1 MLTKKLSQE
10 QFGFPGSL
18 IPRRKGSALDTRHKY
33 SSPWKDPALI
43 KSEKRGELGS
53 HDPIF
58 QSLITLGEPIK

>member
-1 MLTKKLSQE
+1 MLTKKLPEE
-10 QFGFPGSL
+10 QFGFPVPL
-18 IPRRKGSALDTRHKY
+18 IPRRKVSALDTRYKY

-58 QSLITLGEPIK
+58 QFDHPG